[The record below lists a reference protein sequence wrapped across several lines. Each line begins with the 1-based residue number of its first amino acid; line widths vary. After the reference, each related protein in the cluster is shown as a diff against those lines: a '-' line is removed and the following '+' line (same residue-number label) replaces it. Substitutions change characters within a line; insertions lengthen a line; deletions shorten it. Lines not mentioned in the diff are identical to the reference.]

1 MQTSPPDNAGY
12 MIAAYLIVAV
22 VILGYAVSLVRR
34 SRAALR
40 R

>member
-1 MQTSPPDNAGY
+1 